1 MVALGIEPKFGHQTA
16 TTRLSKLDFGH
27 CCVDMPAFTKIS
39 GARAIHQGYT
49 SHSAKLRM
57 VQLALDACT
66 CLTRRLLKTLR
77 LGIPVSLDG
86 FYLSTV

>member
-27 CCVDMPAFTKIS
+27 CGFHMTAFANFS
-39 GARAIHQGYT
+39 DARAIHQGYT

-66 CLTRRLLKTLR
+66 CLTRRLLKR
-77 LGIPVSLDG
+77 LSLGTPVSLDG